1 MRKKPTKEHWTDRH
15 GFVLS
20 AASAGLLAWAL
31 MSIWQTVRQCAAR
44 MMGIVT
50 KNRGAL
56 TILSIDG
63 LSEKLDAL
71 LTREEKQSK

>member
-1 MRKKPTKEHWTDRH
+1 MRSKNQQL
-15 GFVLS
+15 G
-20 AASAGLLAWAL
+20 SAGGYEKYTA
-31 MSIWQTVRQCAAR
+31 VRQCAAR